1 MMKKDPFTL
10 RVALDNQL
18 GAHGELYLDDGITYA
33 NEQGNYV
40 WRGFVA
46 EKGKGKTVRISSHDK
61 AAAQGALVSY
71 NPKNEYAKSIDGV
84 RVEKIVILGLGG
96 QPTSVTLEDGQ
107 VLEWEFLPGVAAAE
121 TKEGKASVLVI
132 KDPKVN
138 VVEDWVIVVK
148 V

>member
-1 MMKKDPFTL
+1 MRKDPFTL
-10 RVALDNQL
+10 RVALDNHF
-18 GAHGELYLDDGITYA
+18 GARGELYLDDGITFA

-40 WRGFVA
+40 WREFVA
-46 EKGKGKTVRISSHDK
+46 EKGKGKTVRISSRDK

-84 RVEKIVILGLGG
+84 RVEKIVVLGLVGK
-96 QPTSVTLEDGQ
+96 PTSVTLGNGK
-107 VLEWEFLPGVAAAE
+107 VLEWEFVPGVAAAE

-132 KDPKVN
+132 KDPRVN
-138 VVEDWVIVVK
+138 VVEDWEIVVK